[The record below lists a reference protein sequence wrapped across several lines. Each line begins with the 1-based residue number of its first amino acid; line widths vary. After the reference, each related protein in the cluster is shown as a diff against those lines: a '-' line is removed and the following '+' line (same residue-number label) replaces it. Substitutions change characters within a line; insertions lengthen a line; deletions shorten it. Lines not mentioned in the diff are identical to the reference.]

1 MNIYETIKNI
11 RSKCD
16 NYIDPDL
23 VVMTVNDNCTLGENN
38 LSEIEECGI
47 SPKDKFE
54 DKVLKI
60 LKKENIFII
69 IGMLSFIPI
78 LNECDI
84 FSFEDETIKLTKNE
98 FENHADEKEVYFG
111 MLIKKNTNH
120 YIIGTTDLCNCKIDS
135 CFREVKK
142 DDGEFYKKLE
152 EIIQKMIIN

>member
-1 MNIYETIKNI
+1 VMNIYETIKNI

-23 VVMTVNDNCTLGENN
+23 VVMTVNDNCTLGKNN
-38 LSEIEECGI
+38 LSEIEEYDI
-47 SPKDKFE
+47 SPNDKFE

-98 FENHADEKEVYFG
+98 FENHADEKEV
-111 MLIKKNTNH
+111 
-120 YIIGTTDLCNCKIDS
+120 
-135 CFREVKK
+135 
-142 DDGEFYKKLE
+142 
-152 EIIQKMIIN
+152 